1 MITTQKDMCK
11 QEALESSITY
21 HTDNIMQIKS
31 TLAGIKKVQG
41 QSEAAVWIAI
51 YVATR
56 IDMKLRPRNLVRNSM
71 KFCFKILVC

>member
-1 MITTQKDMCK
+1 MIATQKDMCK

-41 QSEAAVWIAI
+41 QSEAAV
-51 YVATR
+51 
-56 IDMKLRPRNLVRNSM
+56 
-71 KFCFKILVC
+71 